1 MEISKLLVLPELSEI
16 LICKIARVR
25 FFRLLFTFAIYGM
38 YSLSRNSCSRLHL
51 SIALNNMLVSFGML
65 GNWTYTELILSYVE
79 YFTN

>member
-51 SIALNNMLVSFGML
+51 SIALNNML
-65 GNWTYTELILSYVE
+65 GNWTYTELILSYVK

>member
-25 FFRLLFTFAIYGM
+25 LFRLLFTFTIYGM
-38 YSLSRNSCSRLHL
+38 YSLSRNGYSRLHL

-65 GNWTYTELILSYVE
+65 GNWTYTELILSYVK
-79 YFTN
+79 YFAN